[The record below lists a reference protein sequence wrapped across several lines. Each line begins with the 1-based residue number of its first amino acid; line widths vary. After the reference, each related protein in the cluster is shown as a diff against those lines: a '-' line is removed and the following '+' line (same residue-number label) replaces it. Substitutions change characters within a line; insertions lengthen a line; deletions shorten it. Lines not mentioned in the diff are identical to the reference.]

1 MIKQLSQ
8 NLTISDSKRAFNKAF
23 PYVIPAVYRRISD
36 ELLVELH
43 LLSHQKTFR
52 IDSLFSLG
60 LKALFDSFTEG
71 YQPAHHGQMLF
82 EAICSSNGYDP
93 IKISEQAENLKEAMS
108 NITFDELQEYLT
120 TKKDSAPNFIKTCL
134 SEIQNKNIH
143 YSRIHAVGII
153 TILRYIK
160 GLDENISDDLCSKC
174 LDISEKIGLRKDRV
188 EKDITLYKS
197 TLEKLSQALDLI
209 KESIQRERKKRDESN
224 K

>member
-43 LLSHQKTFR
+43 LLSHQKKFK

-60 LKALFDSFTEG
+60 LRSLFDAFTEG
-71 YQPAHHGQMLF
+71 YQPASQGQMLF

-93 IKISEQAENLKEAMS
+93 TKISEQASKLKETIS
-108 NITFDELQEYLT
+108 NTSYDELQKWLT
-120 TKKDSAPNFIKTCL
+120 SNSDSAPNLIKTNL
-134 SEIQNKNIH
+134 LEIKNQNIH
-143 YSRIHAVGII
+143 YSRIHAVGLI
-153 TILRYIK
+153 TILSNIK
-160 GLDENISDDLCSKC
+160 DLDKNISDELCAKASY
-174 LDISEKIGLRKDRV
+174 ISEAIGLRKDRV
-188 EKDITLYKS
+188 EKDIALYKS
-197 TLEKLSQALDLI
+197 SLDKLSQALELI
-209 KESIQRERKKRDESN
+209 KESIERERRKRDESS